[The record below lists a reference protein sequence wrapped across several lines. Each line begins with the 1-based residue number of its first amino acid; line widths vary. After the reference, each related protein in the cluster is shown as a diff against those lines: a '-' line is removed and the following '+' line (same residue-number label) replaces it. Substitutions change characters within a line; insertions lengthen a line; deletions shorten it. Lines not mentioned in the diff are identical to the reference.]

1 MPYKMNPQQYEAVL
15 ALSSADRS
23 SHFVGKVADWEQLWG
38 VRNGEGWLVP
48 VTPENIEYFPVWPHP
63 EYAQKMTD
71 EHFPGHNA
79 VEISLDEFIS
89 SWLPKFEKDNVKVGV
104 FPNKEWVFWVME
116 PNDLLEC
123 LKEECALYE

>member
-38 VRNGEGWLVP
+38 VRNGEGWLIP

-63 EYAQKMTD
+63 EYAQKITD
-71 EHFPGHNA
+71 EHYPGHNA